1 MRKKM
6 LIWMIPLA
14 LATISFTYKTGNV
27 SNIPCTAVNNTFNHG
42 ESLTYKVYY
51 NLGLLWIPAGEVD
64 FSVKENQ
71 DNYEIKAI
79 GKTYASYE
87 SVFKVNDYFY
97 SKIDK
102 NTMLPSNFVRI
113 VEEGNYRLY
122 DSIHFEQN
130 KNIAYT
136 YQGKTKNSATVQ
148 ALKYEGCMQDLV
160 SNLYKLRTT
169 DLNNYGK
176 GDKMNLQ
183 MMLDKEIFPISI
195 LVEGK
200 EQKKIK
206 DLGKFNTVRINPEVV
221 VGNVFKK
228 GNKMTIWVSDDMNKI
243 PLLIESPIAVGSVKM
258 VLKSHKGLKYPL
270 AAKV

>member
-1 MRKKM
+1 MNKKM

-14 LATISFTYKTGNV
+14 LATVSFTFKAGKV
-27 SNIPCTAVNNTFNHG
+27 DNIPCTSENNAFGHG

-64 FSVKENQ
+64 FTIKENQ
-71 DNYEIKAI
+71 ANYEIKAV
-79 GKTYASYE
+79 GKTYSSYE

-102 NTMLPSNFVRI
+102 TTLLPINFVRI

-122 DSIHFEQN
+122 DSIYFDQE
-130 KNIAYT
+130 KTTAFT
-136 YQGKTKNSATVQ
+136 YQGKTKNTTTKEAF
-148 ALKYEGCMQDLV
+148 KYDGCMQDLV
-160 SNLYKLRTT
+160 STLYKLRTS
-169 DLNNYGK
+169 DMNHFSK
-176 GDKMNLQ
+176 GDKINVQ
-183 MMLDKEIFPISI
+183 MMLDKEIFPISV

-206 DLGKFNTVRINPEVV
+206 DLGKFKTVRINPELV

-228 GNKMTIWVSDDMNKI
+228 GNKMTIWVSDDMNKV
-243 PLLIESPIAVGSVKM
+243 PLLIESPISVGSVKM
-258 VLKSHKGLKYPL
+258 VLKSHKGLRYPL

>member
-1 MRKKM
+1 MNKKM
-6 LIWMIPLA
+6 LIWIIPLA
-14 LATISFTYKTGNV
+14 LAAVSFTYKTGKM
-27 SNIPCTAVNNTFNHG
+27 SNMPCTSVNNTFSHG

-51 NLGLLWIPAGEVD
+51 NLGLLWIPAGEID
-64 FSVKENQ
+64 FSVQENH
-71 DNYEIKAI
+71 DSYELKAL
-79 GKTYASYE
+79 GKTYPSYE

-102 NTMLPSNFVRI
+102 TTLLPRNFVRI

-122 DSIHFEQN
+122 DSINFEQD

-136 YQGKTKNSATVQ
+136 YQGKTKNTTTVQ
-148 ALKYEGCMQDLV
+148 ALRYDGCMQDLV

-169 DLNNYGK
+169 DLNHYGK

-183 MMLDKEIFPISI
+183 MMLDKEIFPISVLI
-195 LVEGK
+195 EGK
-200 EQKKIK
+200 EKKQIK
-206 DLGKFNTVRINPEVV
+206 GLGKFNTVRINPELV

-228 GNKMTIWVSDDMNKI
+228 GNKMTIWVSDDMNKV

-258 VLKSHKGLKYPL
+258 VLKSHKGLRYPL